1 MKMSDKIKNIDI
13 ENRTYHFFNDMVNIE
28 NFDRNNIKLDQ
39 KTYKNISIYYIGY
52 VTIKDL
58 KYLKV
63 YSVNLCTW
71 FSINWMDALKKL
83 MDISI

>member
-13 ENRTYHFFNDMVNIE
+13 ENRTYYFFNDMVNIE

-63 YSVNLCTW
+63 YSVNLCT
-71 FSINWMDALKKL
+71 
-83 MDISI
+83 

>member
-63 YSVNLCTW
+63 YSVNLCT
-71 FSINWMDALKKL
+71 
-83 MDISI
+83 

>member
-1 MKMSDKIKNIDI
+1 MKMSNKVKHIDI
-13 ENRTYHFFNDMVNIE
+13 ENRTYYFFNDMINIE
-28 NFDRNNIKLDQ
+28 NFDRNDIKLDQ

-63 YSVNLCTW
+63 YSVNLCT
-71 FSINWMDALKKL
+71 
-83 MDISI
+83 

>member
-13 ENRTYHFFNDMVNIE
+13 ENRIYHFFNDMVNIE

-63 YSVNLCTW
+63 YSVNLCT
-71 FSINWMDALKKL
+71 
-83 MDISI
+83 